1 MAALPEG
8 SRFFDQDASHRTAV
22 GVLHATLA
30 PPGTVCVAE
39 LCIATQNKRLCIT
52 GFLFGS
58 SMHLGERKLIYL
70 WKESLEYHSVVV
82 GLLGRWRV
90 VWEDVFGIEHHLIS
104 DLKK

>member
-1 MAALPEG
+1 MPRSPRLEQFVWQ
-8 SRFFDQDASHRTAV
+8 SSASPHRTNAYASA
-22 GVLHATLA
+22 G
-30 PPGTVCVAE
+30 
-39 LCIATQNKRLCIT
+39 
-52 GFLFGS
+52 GS
-58 SMHLGERKLIYL
+58 SVHLGERKLIYL